1 MKRAGRSLK
10 ASKQGINRANKAIL
24 MFATKLELAMEL
36 NISRATVQNFFA
48 GKSIGRENFHSI
60 CQKLKL
66 PWQEIV
72 ELNQDPEDYLQQKE
86 GNDCDPI
93 DNLVAELRD
102 YGRANIQQKCGIMR
116 VLDMSQ
122 PIGLDDIYI
131 DVNILEKISGRRRL
145 EVTKLVKVCV
155 AQFERPDLSK
165 IAQERVL
172 GLEAV
177 KNYSKL
183 IVLGKPGAGKT
194 TFLKHIA
201 IQCSFSEFQANLV
214 PIFITLKDFA
224 EAPQHPSLLEY
235 ILSEFS
241 AYPIS
246 KSIQQ
251 VLSQGRALL
260 LLDGLD
266 EVQETDDYR
275 VVQEIRNFSSKFHAN
290 QIVITCRVATRE
302 YTFEQFTEVEIADFD
317 DVQIATFIN
326 KWFAASDP
334 TKSNTLIKKLKK
346 NHLQELA
353 TNPLLLTL
361 LCLMVEE
368 SLEFPSNRSQ
378 LYEEGLNVLLKK
390 WDAKRNI
397 EREQIYKKLSIY
409 QKEDLLS
416 QIAFKTFEQ
425 GDYFFQQ
432 KELEQYIADYIC
444 NLPSVSSKLEALQ
457 LSKVVLKSIEAQH
470 GLLIERARGIYSFSH
485 LTFHEYFTAREIVR
499 SSDPQAINRSLKQ
512 LVSHITQQRWREVFL
527 LTVGML
533 RSADYL
539 LQLIKQ
545 QTDQLLAADN
555 DLQAFLTWLSEKSS
569 AVTADYKCVA
579 VRTFYLTLERILTL
593 VSDRFTLDSAIA
605 LAGNTLEIAF
615 TLDRELA
622 LNRTLELDLTLRSS
636 HDLVLDRGLVLAL
649 ARALVLNR
657 VLELDLAPELELDQA
672 LALEVNLT
680 RSLDLAASTLN
691 PELALALKRLEAQLP
706 DPEIG
711 IGKFKQWWQA
721 KGRAWVNKLR
731 TVINSHRNIGHN
743 WQFSEQQQTALNQY
757 YDANSLLVDCLNSY
771 CYVTRAVRQE
781 IEETLFLPIEVSSE
795 KQL

>member
-10 ASKQGINRANKAIL
+10 ASEQGINRANKAIL
-24 MFATKLELAMEL
+24 MFATKLELAVEL

-86 GNDCDPI
+86 DNDCDAI
-93 DNLVAELRD
+93 DNLVAELRH

-122 PIGLDDIYI
+122 PIELKDIYT

-145 EVTKLVKVCV
+145 EVAKLVKVCV
-155 AQFERPDLSK
+155 TEFERPGLSK
-165 IAQERVL
+165 SQERVL

-201 IQCSFSEFQANLV
+201 IQCSFGEFQANLV

-235 ILSEFS
+235 ILSEFVT
-241 AYPIS
+241 YPFS
-246 KSIQQ
+246 KPIQQ

-275 VVQEIRNFSSKFHAN
+275 VAQEIRNFSSKFHAN

-326 KWFAASDP
+326 KWFAADP

-346 NHLQELA
+346 NHHLQELA

-425 GDYFFQQ
+425 GDYFFKQ
-432 KELEQYIADYIC
+432 KELEQYTADYIC

-470 GLLIERARGIYSFSH
+470 GLLVERARGIYSFSH

-499 SSDPQAINRSLKQ
+499 SSDPQAINTALKQ
-512 LVSHITQQRWREVFL
+512 LVSHINQQRWREVFL

-533 RSADYL
+533 RNADYL

-555 DLQAFLTWLSEKSS
+555 HLQAFLTWLSKKSS
-569 AVTADYKCVA
+569 TVTAAYKCVA
-579 VRTFYLTLERILTL
+579 IRTFYLTLERILTL

-605 LAGNTLEIAF
+605 LAADTLEMAF

-622 LNRTLELDLTLRSS
+622 LNRNLEFDLTLLNSD
-636 HDLVLDRGLVLAL
+636 DLVLDRALTLAL

-680 RSLDLAASTLN
+680 RALDLVAPTLN

-706 DPEIG
+706 DPELG

-731 TVINSHRNIGHN
+731 TVINSHRHIGHN

-781 IEETLFLPIEVSSE
+781 IEETLFLPIKEFSSE
-795 KQL
+795 QL